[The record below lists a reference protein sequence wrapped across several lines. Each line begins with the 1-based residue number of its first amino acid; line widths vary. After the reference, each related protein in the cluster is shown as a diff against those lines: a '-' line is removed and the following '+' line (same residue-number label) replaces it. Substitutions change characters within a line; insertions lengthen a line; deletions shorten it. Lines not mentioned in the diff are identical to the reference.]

1 MPKKCKNL
9 KCDKKSVSSTNIKGV
24 SGKFYCTKKCMQ
36 AAGDEQDSKNAA
48 NIKAENDRNHPFHNL
63 KAAETKKQEHRA
75 QFDKFIEQYGRSE
88 LLKSTQ
94 AEGKGLEILRDQTIF
109 ENHPD
114 ERLQGKNMVEIVED
128 AANGTIDPMF
138 LYLGES
144 GRTLWDEAFEHL
156 NFRGSLSGQGRRSRP
171 VLLWSDGSVVT
182 KKDAITILGMESVWL
197 FRDPHKQNAVQIEEA
212 LQRHFHHKIDL
223 PSSVKPVG
231 RGWRNVG
238 AGSDGFSKMMEDAGY
253 LNVQSDDIED
263 NEDDDLLGD
272 DHPLE
277 DDDFLED
284 GELPSLSHKDDSD
297 EDDDNKGSKG
307 KGLADEDERL
317 HGVYLTY
324 SFKVQELLK
333 SGDLVVDSRTVREAR
348 TQQIAGLSSTKKE
361 KTRPPPI
368 APYMTRL
375 EFNST
380 MEAATTPV
388 LMVSRSSADE
398 GQQSGE
404 KRPAVGLS
412 DRVDKKAKTAKTQQ
426 GLLQFFGQKGKEAMK

>member
-48 NIKAENDRNHPFHNL
+48 NIKAENDRNN
-63 KAAETKKQEHRA
+63 KINNEKMKQDYRA

-94 AEGKGLEILRDQTIF
+94 AEGKGLEILYARSIF
-109 ENHPD
+109 ADHPD
-114 ERLQGKNMVEIVED
+114 ERLRGKNMVEIIAG
-128 AANGTIDPMF
+128 AASGNIDPLF

-144 GRTLWDEAFEHL
+144 GRDLWAEAFEHL
-156 NFRGSLSGQGRRSRP
+156 NFRGSLKGKGIRTRP
-171 VLLWSDGSVVT
+171 VLLWKDGSNVT
-182 KKDAITILGMESVWL
+182 KKEAITILDMKSVWL
-197 FRDPHKQNAVQIEEA
+197 YRDSHKQNALQIEEA
-212 LQRHFHHKIDL
+212 LQRHFHDEINL
-223 PSSVKPVG
+223 ISSEDRVG
-231 RGWRNVG
+231 RGWRKVG
-238 AGSDGFSKMMEDAGY
+238 AGSNGFREMMEEFGY
-253 LNVQSDDIED
+253 LNAQSDDIED
-263 NEDDDLLGD
+263 DEDG
-272 DHPLE
+272 E
-277 DDDFLED
+277 FLD
-284 GELPSLSHKDDSD
+284 VGELPSLSD
-297 EDDDNKGSKG
+297 EDFDNQDSKG

-317 HGVYLTY
+317 HGVYFTY
-324 SFKVQELLK
+324 SFEVHKLLK
-333 SGDLVVDSRTVREAR
+333 SGDLVVDMRTAHEAKTTR
-348 TQQIAGLSSTKKE
+348 QIPGLSSTKKE

-404 KRPAVGLS
+404 KRPASGLS
-412 DRVDKKAKTAKTQQ
+412 DRVDKKAKTAKAQQ